1 MMDAAKCH
9 PCFLS
14 DGAAL
19 PETMAT
25 SERHWVKRT
34 APRRVVSS
42 DMCNVVIVKE
52 VHNARTESMSLAE
65 RSDGEVTEGLIYS

>member
-9 PCFLS
+9 LCFLS
-14 DGAAL
+14 DGAAP

-25 SERHWVKRT
+25 SEVHWVSRT

-42 DMCNVVIVKE
+42 DTSNAVIVKE
-52 VHNARTESMSLAE
+52 VHNARTESM
-65 RSDGEVTEGLIYS
+65 